1 MKMNDH
7 IFSVMLTF
15 LLISILLFSI
25 QGFSSDAAFQTIDG
39 NVYYVS
45 KEGSDENPG
54 SVEAPWLTIQH
65 AARNLTAGETVL
77 IREGTYHESVYI
89 GQGGCLGK
97 PITFSA
103 YPNEII
109 VIDGTGVTE
118 SQNGLI
124 ISRSYISLSG
134 LEICNWEENAI
145 WVEQAGYLEIS
156 DCEIHDICYGIG
168 FADGSHHFECNRVIA
183 HHFDL
188 YGFDVSPSG
197 GADCHHGTFNDCIAY
212 TGRDRGQNVDGFALG
227 HGTQHDF
234 TFNRCQ
240 AYDVFD
246 GFDVSARN
254 TILNRCASYHCWNG
268 GYKLWQDEVKL
279 MNCLAYKNAVSNVEL
294 DWDGEPGTITLQN
307 CTFADSGDYNIWL
320 ENAADS
326 LRMVNCILA
335 GGENIGLAF
344 EQMNIENY
352 QGDYNLFHH
361 DSERAIVIG
370 YEDEFSLDQLNEW
383 QVYIGQDKHS
393 IVSHTKSDIFISPA
407 QSNYRLSETSLAV
420 DQGTKLDAPAE
431 DYEGKP
437 RPQGRGYD
445 IGAFE
450 K

>member
-1 MKMNDH
+1 MKDKK
-7 IFSVMLTF
+7 ITLFILFPVMF
-15 LLISILLFSI
+15 LLVILGCFASNTTALI
-25 QGFSSDAAFQTIDG
+25 AEGHI
-39 NVYYVS
+39 YYVATN
-45 KEGSDENPG
+45 GSDQNPG
-54 SVEAPWLTIQH
+54 TLDEPWLTIQH
-65 AARNLTAGETVL
+65 AATNLAAGDTVL

-89 GQGGCLGK
+89 GQGGSEGN

-103 YPNEII
+103 YPNETT

-124 ISRSYISLSG
+124 ITQSYITLNG
-134 LEICNWEENAI
+134 LEICNWEDNAV
-145 WVEQAGYLEIS
+145 WVEQAGYLKIS
-156 DCEIHDICYGIG
+156 DCEIHDVCYGIG
-168 FADGSHHFECNRVIA
+168 FADGSHHFECNRVTV

-197 GADCHHGTFNDCIAY
+197 GADCHHGAFNDCIAH

-234 TFNRCQ
+234 TINRCQ

-246 GFDVSARN
+246 GFDISARN
-254 TILNRCASYHCWNG
+254 TILNICAAYKCWNG

-294 DWDGEPGTITLQN
+294 DWDEEPGTITLQN
-307 CTFADSGDYNIWL
+307 CTLADSGDYNIWV

-326 LRMVNCILA
+326 LYMVNCVLA
-335 GGENIGLAF
+335 SGENIGLAF
-344 EQMNIENY
+344 EQMNVENY
-352 QGDYNLFHH
+352 QGDYNLFHN

-383 QVYIGQDKHS
+383 QAYSGQDEHSLVTHS
-393 IVSHTKSDIFISPA
+393 ISELFADSAA
-407 QSNYRLSETSLAV
+407 QPDYHLSGNSLAV
-420 DQGTKLDAPAE
+420 DNGTSKDAPAE

-437 RPQGRGYD
+437 RPQGKGYD
-445 IGAFE
+445 IGAYE